1 MNRSISGSTGSPT
14 HPQSPSHTIG
24 INYSPTEPPSYTLA
38 VRSPPTSAGSQVSSR
53 QSFATT
59 SSGSSYRSH
68 ETPLVKAAHVR
79 AQDEMEVQ
87 KMLHSVQMSCRIY
100 NPEIEPEHE
109 THVLCDCPVHQY
121 WKRKFERLEV
131 LEMWSKAVLYPGEK
145 PYHDFSHLRLS
156 NNNPYANIL
165 SSYTLASS
173 SLRGIAKPDPQ
184 FHIRF
189 VQQMIA
195 LDLSLNEK
203 AEAVVQSAEPSVNIW
218 ELERLESLVSDM
230 SHTRRQSA
238 IGELSGERSIKRST
252 FRKAFSV
259 RSSDERTALKI
270 KKRLSGSFKLR
281 SEIIEEEQHRWPD
294 EADKDFVSCYQ
305 ERVGI
310 SRSVEELRTHSPIQY
325 LHLLQAGYFE
335 PIPVAWEGP
344 MSNPLRFTI
353 DSSAGWRGLTPAW
366 RGYKN
371 TAEER
376 LYWTLRHR
384 PGGESTTKL
393 DLISELDMARERM
406 VSTVQPHPRYHDHE
420 DICRIQYP
428 SETYSKQMK
437 PPSRGNPDRKSPADN
452 TIIMLD
458 VCGSMD
464 SNPLKPKYNQYLIA
478 AFFKSNQPKHQEL
491 TKALL
496 RRFVAALSKHDNS
509 THGYQLVTFSDQ
521 AQYVEMVNR
530 WNLDEVWSRIHFGGR
545 SRVMLGWQ
553 NIKELHFQ
561 KHSETV
567 TYHPMYGWQAGPQT
581 PRLRLVL
588 MLAGEIAD
596 MDEFELTLL
605 DASWAYITIFL
616 IGVDDCPRH
625 HRRAGRLRRM
635 ADLNSRVSFIEAQGL
650 VSERFVTHELLKCH
664 LGENISMSEFEDL
677 EQQPVELPSPLG
689 PRAQRAQPGQS
700 RSEQLPV
707 ELHSTDEESAWRR
720 RSGLPHTPGLY
731 ELPDDQRPVE
741 LPATEILTLTQRPAI
756 PTRPPPLPP
765 QPTPDY
771 LLDPPPPYLEAE

>member
-1 MNRSISGSTGSPT
+1 
-14 HPQSPSHTIG
+14 
-24 INYSPTEPPSYTLA
+24 
-38 VRSPPTSAGSQVSSR
+38 
-53 QSFATT
+53 
-59 SSGSSYRSH
+59 
-68 ETPLVKAAHVR
+68 
-79 AQDEMEVQ
+79 MEIQ
-87 KMLHSVQMSCRIY
+87 NMLHSVQLSCRIY

-145 PYHDFSHLRLS
+145 SYHDFSHLRLS

-184 FHIRF
+184 FHLRF
-189 VQQMIA
+189 VQQTIA

-203 AEAVVQSAEPSVNIW
+203 AEAAVQSAEPSVNIW
-218 ELERLESLVSDM
+218 ELEQLESLVSDM
-230 SHTRRQSA
+230 SHTRRQSQT
-238 IGELSGERSIKRST
+238 GELSGERSIKRST
-252 FRKAFSV
+252 FRKAFSLK
-259 RSSDERTALKI
+259 SSDERTALKI

-294 EADKDFVSCYQ
+294 EVDKDLVSRYQ
-305 ERVGI
+305 ERIGI

-344 MSNPLRFTI
+344 LSNPLRFSI

-376 LYWTLRHR
+376 LYWTLKHR
-384 PGGESTTKL
+384 PGGESPTKP

-406 VSTVQPHPRYHDHE
+406 ASTVQPHPRYHDHD
-420 DICRIQYP
+420 DICHIQYP

-437 PPSRGNPDRKSPADN
+437 PPSRGNSDRKSPADN
-452 TIIMLD
+452 TMVMLD

-464 SNPLKPKYNQYLIA
+464 SNPLKPKYNQYLIT
-478 AFFKSNQPKHQEL
+478 AFSKSNQPKHQGGLSTSIFPMSRGLPATIEL
-491 TKALL
+491 TKAVL
-496 RRFVAALSKHDNS
+496 RHFVATLSKHDNS

-561 KHSETV
+561 KHSETA

-625 HRRAGRLRRM
+625 HRRAGRIQRM
-635 ADLNSRVSFIEAQGL
+635 ADLNPRVSFIEAQGL
-650 VSERFVTHELLKCH
+650 VPERFVTHELLKCH

-689 PRAQRAQPGQS
+689 SRTQRAQSGQS

-707 ELHSTDEESAWRR
+707 ELHSTEGESAWRR
-720 RSGLPHTPGLY
+720 RSRPPNSPGLY

-765 QPTPDY
+765 QPMPDY